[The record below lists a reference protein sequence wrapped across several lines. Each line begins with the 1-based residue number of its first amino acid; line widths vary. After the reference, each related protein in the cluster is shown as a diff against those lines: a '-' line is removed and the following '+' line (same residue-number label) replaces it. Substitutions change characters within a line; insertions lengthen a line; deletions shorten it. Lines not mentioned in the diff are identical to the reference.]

1 VKLREFI
8 RRMTKIFAIYKRLQE
23 LEAAERTR
31 LSWLA
36 RLWRRYQK
44 PSVVALN
51 KLSELRAENILDVIE
66 DAMQGSLANKYQEKF
81 RRDMNKASLKNV
93 QASKA
98 KPLNTSSV
106 QVSAQ
111 SGRQQVASTASRA
124 PAAAAAAAAA
134 GGSATAAQHTPAI
147 RKNKEFTDNS
157 LSPNSK
163 HRKDAAYGSGI
174 GASSEPAVSI
184 QRSSEFE
191 LEEVIVHCT
200 ASSGSEG
207 QDRWCVSTESSPP
220 PSPPP
225 ESLLDSVL
233 PPSNAPARP
242 ASSPPLP
249 TAANPPVNFRAILT
263 NASSS
268 TAESKLDETEVNTS
282 LQVRIGSPPPI
293 SGSLQ
298 LIPKSSHSVTS
309 SGLKPPTEQSK
320 GVLPSV
326 SPHRRPADILA
337 TAAAIASSAA
347 TPRVAALQP
356 PKMGHAPSRTTV
368 QSAVSHFLPRAPA
381 VSSFTIRHGSPQGK
395 VVETSAQLDTRLPT
409 RPAANERK
417 KNGRLD
423 QA

>member
-1 VKLREFI
+1 MKLREFI

-66 DAMQGSLANKYQEKF
+66 DALQGSLANKYQEKF

-134 GGSATAAQHTPAI
+134 GGGGSATAAQHTPAI
-147 RKNKEFTDNS
+147 RKNKEITENS
-157 LSPNSK
+157 LSPSSK

-174 GASSEPAVSI
+174 GAASEPAVSI

-191 LEEVIVHCT
+191 LEEVIVHCS

-207 QDRWCVSTESSPP
+207 QDRWSVSTESSPP

-233 PPSNAPARP
+233 PPSNAPTRP

-249 TAANPPVNFRAILT
+249 TAANPVNFRAILT

-268 TAESKLDETEVNTS
+268 TAESKLDETEVRTS

-309 SGLKPPTEQSK
+309 SGLKPPTEQPK

-326 SPHRRPADILA
+326 SPNRRPADILA

-356 PKMGHAPSRTTV
+356 PMMGPC
-368 QSAVSHFLPRAPA
+368 AV
-381 VSSFTIRHGSPQGK
+381 
-395 VVETSAQLDTRLPT
+395 
-409 RPAANERK
+409 
-417 KNGRLD
+417 
-423 QA
+423 